1 VKTVEDLNAVSVVK
15 TAEDSKTK
23 VVVKIV
29 EDLNAVNVAMKVAL
43 TALDVNSAIV

>member
-1 VKTVEDLNAVSVVK
+1 MKIVEDLKTEVVVK
-15 TAEDSKTK
+15 T
-23 VVVKIV
+23 V

>member
-1 VKTVEDLNAVSVVK
+1 VEDLKTEDAVK
-15 TAEDSKTK
+15 IAEDSKTE